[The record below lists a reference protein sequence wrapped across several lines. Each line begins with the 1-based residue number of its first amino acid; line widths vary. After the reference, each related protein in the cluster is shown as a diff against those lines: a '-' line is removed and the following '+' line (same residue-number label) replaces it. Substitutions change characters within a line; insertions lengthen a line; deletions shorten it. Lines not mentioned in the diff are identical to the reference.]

1 MSKKTALVILLVGFA
16 AYTACGN
23 SAAQKPLRNKSE
35 ASGAKS
41 EAGSTVDLSSFQG
54 VWIYS
59 EKCIEKDL
67 VMEYGGIII
76 EIHKIDGKKVKGTYT
91 AVQEPPAKRI
101 ASVDFEGTVSDNVLD
116 YAFDDDGFGNKGTLR
131 IVFGNDNNDIRATVR
146 TEVSNENS
154 SGWSLGNGRFE
165 FRRDGVEIKP

>member
-1 MSKKTALVILLVGFA
+1 MSKKTALAILLVGFVICS
-16 AYTACGN
+16 ACGN
-23 SAAQKPLRNKSE
+23 SAAQKPSRNKSE

-41 EAGSTVDLSSFQG
+41 EAGSTVDLSSFRG
-54 VWIYS
+54 IWIS
-59 EKCIEKDL
+59 SKKCIEKDL

-76 EIHKIDGKKVKGTYT
+76 EILKIDGKKVKGTYT
-91 AVQEPPAKRI
+91 AVQEPPANRV

-116 YAFDDDGFGNKGTLR
+116 YVFDDDGFGNKGTLR
-131 IVFGNDNNDIRATVR
+131 IVFGNDDIRATVK
-146 TEVSNENS
+146 TEVSDENT